1 MKIAL
6 IGDSHTQALWPRV
19 REALE
24 EEGHQI
30 VLERAEPGWTAERY
44 ETQGTVQFQLAEAA
58 PDVVLIELG
67 GNNSNFDASYFDH
80 ADWLITAAKRAG
92 ARKILWFGPA
102 ASDPS
107 IAPSTAERHD
117 RTAEMHDQ
125 YIESLGVKW
134 FDSRPW
140 TQTGHRGDG
149 VHFTPE
155 GYDAWAGHIIAAFQ
169 RHGPGFP
176 IVAWVGIGAGVLGLI
191 AALIY
196 RLRS

>member
-1 MKIAL
+1 MKVAL

-24 EEGHQI
+24 DEGVEV
-30 VLERAEPGWTAERY
+30 VLERAEPGWTAQRY
-44 ETQGTVQFQLAEAA
+44 ENQGTVQFQLAEAA

-67 GNNSNFDASYFDH
+67 GNNSNFDGDYFNH

-92 ARKILWFGPA
+92 AKKVLWFGPA

-107 IAPSTAERHD
+107 IAPSTADRHD
-117 RTAEMHDQ
+117 RTAEMQRDH
-125 YIESLGVKW
+125 IEVLGVKW

-140 TQTGHRGDG
+140 TQTGHRSDG

-155 GYDAWAGHIIAAFQ
+155 GYDAWAEQILHVFRQ
-169 RHGPGFP
+169 HGKGLPL
-176 IVAWVGIGAGVLGLI
+176 VAWIGMSAGLLGLI
-191 AALIY
+191 AAILY